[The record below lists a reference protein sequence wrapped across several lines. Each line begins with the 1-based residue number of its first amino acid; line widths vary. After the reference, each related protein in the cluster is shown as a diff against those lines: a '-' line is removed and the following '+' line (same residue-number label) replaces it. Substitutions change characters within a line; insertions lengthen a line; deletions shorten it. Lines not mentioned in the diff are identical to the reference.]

1 MEFEKLLDKRLNA
14 LKEENTK
21 TLNEYAFLSKQQNDL
36 NDKISKKL
44 EERENKLKEG
54 LEIIEVKDY
63 NEILSKI
70 NNINQ

>member
-36 NDKISKKL
+36 NDKIGKKL
-44 EERENKLKEG
+44 EERE
-54 LEIIEVKDY
+54 
-63 NEILSKI
+63 
-70 NNINQ
+70 